1 MDIEKTTKKIL
12 ELQEL
17 AKNKFRDYE
26 ECITANV
33 DLTNIL
39 ADIQYELDIEYANI
53 VRRPDMQDKP
63 TNYVE
68 RIYKAETAELRRLLT
83 LAKSLKHIFVS
94 LEYTLSNKIT

>member
-1 MDIEKTTKKIL
+1 MDIEKTTKKII

-17 AKNKFRDYE
+17 AKNKFRTYE

-68 RIYKAETAELRRLLT
+68 RIYI
-83 LAKSLKHIFVS
+83 AKSLKHIFTN
-94 LEYTLSNKIT
+94 LEYFFTK